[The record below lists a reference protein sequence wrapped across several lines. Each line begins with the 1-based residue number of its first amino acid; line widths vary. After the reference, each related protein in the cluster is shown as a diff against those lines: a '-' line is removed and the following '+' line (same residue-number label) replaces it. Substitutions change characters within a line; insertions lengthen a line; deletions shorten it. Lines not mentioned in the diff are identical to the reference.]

1 MLLLHFFVVT
11 FCFYDGSSAD
21 EPQGELTFKTSLEMS
36 ERYRV
41 ECVTVNL
48 MSIFD
53 YIVNIAEFEGFPLFP
68 LQRRRTCHLATTV
81 VQALP

>member
-1 MLLLHFFVVT
+1 MLLLHVLVVT
-11 FCFYDGSSAD
+11 FCFCNGSSAD
-21 EPQGELTFKTSLEMS
+21 EPQGELTFKISLEMS
-36 ERYRV
+36 GRYRV
-41 ECVTVNL
+41 ECKTVNA

-53 YIVNIAEFEGFPLFP
+53 YIVNIAEVEGFPLFL